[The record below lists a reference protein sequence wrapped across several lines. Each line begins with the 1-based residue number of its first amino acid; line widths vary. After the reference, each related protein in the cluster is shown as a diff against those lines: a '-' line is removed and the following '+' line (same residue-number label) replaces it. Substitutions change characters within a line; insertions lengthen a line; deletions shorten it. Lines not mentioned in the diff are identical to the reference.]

1 MSDDLIKG
9 RLKDLAKRCYNSGI
23 YTFSNF
29 LSMADLSVYLDMLP
43 ELSFVPSMAFGGG
56 EDCERKMLRFGNE
69 DMLGYDMEFP
79 IAVLRISPLM
89 LKFSEPLSH
98 RDFLG
103 ALMNLGIE
111 RDKMGDVLVRENE
124 AFIYCEEG
132 LSDFIC
138 ENLTRVK
145 HTTVLTKRIEAP
157 EDMPK
162 TVKKEES
169 INVASERID
178 AVVAKLY
185 NLSRNE
191 SAQLF
196 IEGKVYVNGR
206 LMENESRKLSPGDV
220 VSVRGYGKFEFAE
233 LGGLS
238 KKGRLYV
245 TVRRYI

>member
-1 MSDDLIKG
+1 MSEELLRG
-9 RLKDLAKRCYNSGI
+9 RLLDLAKRSYNSGI
-23 YTFSNF
+23 YTFSGF
-29 LSMADLSVYLDMLP
+29 LSMADISVYLEMSR

-56 EDCERKMLRFGNE
+56 EDCERKMVRFGSE
-69 DMLGYDMEFP
+69 ETLGYEVEFP
-79 IAVLRISPLM
+79 IAVLKISPLIP
-89 LKFSEPLSH
+89 KFSEPLSH

-124 AFIYCEEG
+124 AFLYCEDS
-132 LSDFIC
+132 LSEFIC
-138 ENLTRVK
+138 ENLTRVR
-145 HTTVLTKRIEAP
+145 HTSVLTKRIESP

-162 TVKKEES
+162 TIKQEES

-178 AVVAKLY
+178 AVIAKLY

-206 LMENESRKLSPGDV
+206 LMENESRKLAAGDV
-220 VSVRGYGKFEFAE
+220 ISVRGFGKFEFAE

-245 TVRRYI
+245 KVKRYV